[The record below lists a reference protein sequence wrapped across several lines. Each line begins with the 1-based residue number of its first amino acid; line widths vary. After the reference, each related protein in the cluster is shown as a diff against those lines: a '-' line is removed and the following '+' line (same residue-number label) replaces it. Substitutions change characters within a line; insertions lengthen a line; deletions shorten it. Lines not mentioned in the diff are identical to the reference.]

1 MTQTRFVCF
10 GRLILTT
17 IKKYNKRY
25 FMITKGSL
33 EKAAEKNIIQPE
45 QIEPLYQFLHEQPA
59 DTLSDNREEPLRFI
73 RSFGD
78 VFITVGVI
86 FLMISINLSSI
97 SGLYYLIPAAG
108 FVVLAEWL
116 VRIRRLALPG
126 MAILLSILYFVYRA
140 ITHDGE
146 TTMLLGLSIVAVT
159 SLLFYFRYKMPFSHL
174 PLAASLVAMFI
185 IMIDVDAF
193 KNPIVFA
200 VSGLIVFAVAMWF
213 DSRDTERVSH
223 LSDSAF
229 WLHLLASPLLVHGLM
244 LSMLTSEQAWA
255 GMLSKEIMIL
265 CFFAVFFLTA
275 LLVDR
280 RAMLIS
286 TQLYMIYAVTQILR
300 NSSANAE
307 DIIIFVFI
315 GLGIFV
321 IYFGAYWYKSRR
333 FIFGFLSGKAITRY
347 IPELNIQ
354 DSKAKV

>member
-1 MTQTRFVCF
+1 
-10 GRLILTT
+10 
-17 IKKYNKRY
+17 
-25 FMITKGSL
+25 MITKRNL

-45 QIEPLYQFLHEQPA
+45 QIEPLYQFLHEQSA
-59 DTLSDNREEPLRFI
+59 DSVSDNREEPLRFI

-86 FLMISINLSSI
+86 FLMISINLTSV
-97 SGLYYLIPAAG
+97 SGMYYFIPAAA
-108 FVVLAEWL
+108 FVLLAEWL
-116 VRIRRLALPG
+116 VHVRRLALPG
-126 MAILLSILYFVYRA
+126 MAILLSILFFVFKA
-140 ITHDGE
+140 ITSENE
-146 TTMLLGLSIVAVT
+146 TSTLLGFAIIAVT

-185 IMIDVDAF
+185 IMLDVNAL

-200 VSGLIVFAVAMWF
+200 VFGIVIFVVAMWF

-244 LSMLTSEQAWA
+244 LSMLTSEQAW
-255 GMLSKEIMIL
+255 LSVLNKEVMIL
-265 CFFAVFFLTA
+265 SFFAVFFLTA
-275 LLVDR
+275 LFVDR

-300 NSSANAE
+300 DSSANTE
-307 DIIIFVFI
+307 DIVIFVLI
-315 GLGIFV
+315 ALGMFV

-333 FIFGFLSGKAITRY
+333 FIFGFLAGKAITRY
-347 IPELNIQ
+347 VPDLNIQ
-354 DSKAKV
+354 DVKVKD

>member
-1 MTQTRFVCF
+1 
-10 GRLILTT
+10 
-17 IKKYNKRY
+17 
-25 FMITKGSL
+25 MITKSNL

-45 QIEPLYQFLHEQPA
+45 QIEPLYRFLHEQSA
-59 DTLSDNREEPLRFI
+59 DSVSDNREEPLRFI

-78 VFITVGVI
+78 VFITMGVV
-86 FLMISINLSSI
+86 FLMISINLTSV
-97 SGLYYLIPAAG
+97 SGMYYLIPAAA
-108 FVVLAEWL
+108 FVLLAEWL
-116 VRIRRLALPG
+116 VHVRRLALPG
-126 MAILLSILYFVYRA
+126 MAILLSILFFVFKA
-140 ITHDGE
+140 ITSENE
-146 TTMLLGLSIVAVT
+146 TSTLLGFAIIAVT

-185 IMIDVDAF
+185 IMLDVNAL

-200 VSGLIVFAVAMWF
+200 VSGIVVFAVAMWF

-244 LSMLTSEQAWA
+244 LSMLTSEQTW
-255 GMLSKEIMIL
+255 LSVLNKEVIIL

-275 LLVDR
+275 LFVDR

-300 NSSANAE
+300 DSSANTE
-307 DIIIFVFI
+307 DIVIFVLI
-315 GLGIFV
+315 ALGMFV

-333 FIFGFLSGKAITRY
+333 FVFSFLAGKAITRY
-347 IPELNIQ
+347 VPDLNIQ
-354 DSKAKV
+354 DVKAKA

>member
-1 MTQTRFVCF
+1 
-10 GRLILTT
+10 
-17 IKKYNKRY
+17 
-25 FMITKGSL
+25 MITKSNL

-45 QIEPLYQFLHEQPA
+45 QIEPLYQFLHEQSA
-59 DTLSDNREEPLRFI
+59 DSVSDNREEPLRFI

-78 VFITVGVI
+78 VFITMGVV
-86 FLMISINLSSI
+86 FLMISINLTSV
-97 SGLYYLIPAAG
+97 SGMYYLIPAAA
-108 FVVLAEWL
+108 FVLLAEWL
-116 VRIRRLALPG
+116 VHVRRLALPG
-126 MAILLSILYFVYRA
+126 MAILLSILFFVFNA
-140 ITHDGE
+140 ITSENE
-146 TTMLLGLSIVAVT
+146 TSTLLGFAIIAVT

-185 IMIDVDAF
+185 IMLDVNAL

-200 VSGLIVFAVAMWF
+200 VSGIVVFAVAMWF

-244 LSMLTSEQAWA
+244 LSMLTSEQTW
-255 GMLSKEIMIL
+255 LSVLNKEVIIL

-275 LLVDR
+275 LFVDR

-300 NSSANAE
+300 DSSANTE
-307 DIIIFVFI
+307 DIVIFVLI
-315 GLGIFV
+315 ALGMFV

-333 FIFGFLSGKAITRY
+333 FVFSFLAGKAITRY
-347 IPELNIQ
+347 VPDLNIQ
-354 DSKAKV
+354 DVKAKA